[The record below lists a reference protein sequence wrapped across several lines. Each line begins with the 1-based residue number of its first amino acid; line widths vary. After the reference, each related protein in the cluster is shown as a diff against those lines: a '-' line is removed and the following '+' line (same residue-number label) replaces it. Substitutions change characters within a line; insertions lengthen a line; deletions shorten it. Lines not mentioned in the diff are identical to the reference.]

1 MEIRVVSCRTSFSAR
16 KACDFYMVWNVVCG
30 SMYCNDTRVGDIL
43 RSWNRALVKVTFPRS
58 KWYLVK
64 LKTEKCGE
72 DGSMVK

>member
-1 MEIRVVSCRTSFSAR
+1 
-16 KACDFYMVWNVVCG
+16 
-30 SMYCNDTRVGDIL
+30 MYCDGKKIDDIL